1 MKKVSRRHF
10 LRESALATGG
20 CLTLLILGPKGEG
33 EASTGTVGGVPLEDY
48 NWNEHRWAYFVD
60 TTKCI
65 GCGMCVK
72 ACKAENKVPEGF
84 VRTWVERY
92 QIGEPSEEE
101 HGHGTNVR
109 VDSPEGALHGFEEGG
124 SGMKVLKSFFVPK
137 ICNHCSK
144 PPCVQVCPVGATFRT
159 RDGVVLVDKKHCVG
173 CGYCVQACPYGARF
187 VNHDREDPNHGT
199 AQKCTLCYHRIVKGG
214 TTACVAACPVGA
226 RKLADMR
233 DQFDEVRRTILTRRI
248 QVLQPE
254 LLTEPQCFYIAL
266 DKEVR

>member
-1 MKKVSRRHF
+1 MKKVSRRDF
-10 LRESALATGG
+10 LREAALVSGG
-20 CLTLLILGPKGEG
+20 CLTLLLLGPKGDG
-33 EASTGTVGGVPLEDY
+33 EASTASVGGVPLEDY
-48 NWNEHRWAYFVD
+48 NWNEHRWAYLVD

-72 ACKAENKVPEGF
+72 ACKAENLVPDGY

-92 QIGEPSEEE
+92 AIGESHEE
-101 HGHGTNVR
+101 GHGMNSI

-124 SGMKVLKSFFVPK
+124 GGMKVLKSFFVPK
-137 ICNHCSK
+137 ICNHCEK
-144 PPCVQVCPVGATFRT
+144 PPCVQVCPVGATYRT
-159 RDGVVLVDKKHCVG
+159 RDGVVLVDSSYCVG

-187 VNHDREDPNHGT
+187 ITHDRSLSIAGT
-199 AQKCTLCYHRIVKGG
+199 AQKCTLCYHRIVRGM

-226 RKLADMR
+226 RRLADMK
-233 DQFDEVRRTILTRRI
+233 DQFDEVRRTILTQRV